1 MSFTPPGTDG
11 GKIVRGFL
19 DSGGT
24 IGNVFLYATPE
35 LSEPRYIA
43 EAFGSLEFPNFI
55 FLDDDVRSAI
65 GRAWNRETYT
75 LDANREIFFLY
86 MTQSLEFTDQMRVIF
101 PDGYM
106 SIVPT
111 YKPEFQFAA
120 FRVPALGRSRLMQ
133 ALGIGA

>member
-35 LSEPRYIA
+35 LGEPRYIA

-86 MTQSLEFTDQMRVIF
+86 MPQRLEFTDQMRVIF

-120 FRVPALGRSRLMQ
+120 YRVPALGRSRLMQ